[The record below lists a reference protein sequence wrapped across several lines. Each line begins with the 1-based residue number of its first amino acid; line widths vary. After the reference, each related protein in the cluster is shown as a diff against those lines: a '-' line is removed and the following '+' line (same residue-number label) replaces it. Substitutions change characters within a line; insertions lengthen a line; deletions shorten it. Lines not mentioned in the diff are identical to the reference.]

1 MIILR
6 QAIFAIAFAV
16 ISVAIVEPNYV
27 GYELGSGPIKKLG

>member
-16 ISVAIVEPNYV
+16 ISVAIVELIMWATN
-27 GYELGSGPIKKLG
+27 